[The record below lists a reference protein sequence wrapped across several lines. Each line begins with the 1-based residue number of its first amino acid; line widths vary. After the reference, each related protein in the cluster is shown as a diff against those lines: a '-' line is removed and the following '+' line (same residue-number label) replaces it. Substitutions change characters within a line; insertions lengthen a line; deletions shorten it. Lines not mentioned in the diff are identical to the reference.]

1 MFFNPN
7 IYEAINLAIILTSSF
22 YYFGVISVDF
32 KVNFQEI
39 YLIV

>member
-32 KVNFQEI
+32 II
-39 YLIV
+39 YVVIDFLNT